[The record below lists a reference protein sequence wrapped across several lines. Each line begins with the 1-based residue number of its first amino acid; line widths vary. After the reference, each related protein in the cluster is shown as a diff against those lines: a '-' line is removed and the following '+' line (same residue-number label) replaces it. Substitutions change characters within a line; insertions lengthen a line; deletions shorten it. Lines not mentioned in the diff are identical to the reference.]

1 MPKSKS
7 AQPLATERAAAV
19 SIEKQL
25 ADLDTAVEWFYG
37 DDFSL
42 DEALEKYK
50 AAAEL
55 AEKIE
60 LDLNQLK
67 NEVQVIADFTKS

>member
-1 MPKSKS
+1 MSKTPE
-7 AQPLATERAAAV
+7 AKTT

-25 ADLDTAVEWFYG
+25 ADLDAAVEWFYG
-37 DDFSL
+37 EDFSL

-50 AAAEL
+50 AATAL
-55 AEKIE
+55 AKKIE

>member
-1 MPKSKS
+1 MSKTPE
-7 AQPLATERAAAV
+7 AKTT

-25 ADLDTAVEWFYG
+25 ADLDAAVEWFYG
-37 DDFSL
+37 EDFSL

-50 AAAEL
+50 AAAAL